1 MSHLKLNTMHV
12 KTSILSLF
20 AILLAGAVSYAQ
32 PTHPKSP
39 HDTLKAKDLTVTY
52 GRPYKKGR
60 EIFGKL
66 EPYGKVYRCGAD
78 EATQI
83 TFNHD
88 ATFGGK
94 PVKAGTYTLFVIPE
108 EKQWTIILNSKLGQ
122 WGAYDYDKNK
132 DKDVLQTVVPVK
144 MLSAPVEQLTIAR
157 PAAGLS
163 ISWDKTEV
171 TIPIKS

>member
-1 MSHLKLNTMHV
+1 MKKMLF
-12 KTSILSLF
+12 LSTV
-20 AILLAGAVSYAQ
+20 LLIGLAACSQDTKKRA
-32 PTHPKSP
+32 SP
-39 HDTLKAKDLTVTY
+39 HDTLKTKDLTVTY

-83 TFNHD
+83 TFAKD
-88 ATFGGK
+88 VTFGDK
-94 PVKAGTYTLFVIPE
+94 PVKAGTYTLFVIPD

-157 PAAGLS
+157 PSGGLS
-163 ISWDKTEV
+163 IAWDKTEV
-171 TIPIKS
+171 DVPIK